1 MWPQLDLPLQ
11 PPLTPMEA
19 KPLQKLPRGER
30 WQFEPRWDGF
40 RCLVF
45 RDGDTVVLQSKG
57 GQPLSRYF
65 PEIVGAVHDLDAA
78 RFVLDGEI
86 VVPRDGGY
94 SHGALL
100 QRIHPAEIRVRQL
113 AVQIPAHLLASDL
126 LVDAD
131 GNDLTGRTLED
142 RRARLE
148 QFAKQYFA
156 RNGEIRL
163 APATRDRN
171 VAERWISKLSR
182 DRGGVIARRLGEA
195 YRVTPRAAF
204 RRP

>member
-1 MWPQLDLPLQ
+1 LDLPIK
-11 PPLTPMEA
+11 PPFPPMEA
-19 KPLQKLPRGER
+19 KLLHKLPRGER

-45 RDGDTVVLQSKG
+45 RDRDTVVLQSKG

-65 PEIVGAVHDLDAA
+65 PEIVGAIHDLGAEH
-78 RFVLDGEI
+78 FVLDGEI

-100 QRIHPAEIRVRQL
+100 QRLHPAETRVRQL
-113 AVQIPAHLLASDL
+113 AVQIPAQLLASDL
-126 LVDAD
+126 LVDEN
-131 GNDLTGRTLED
+131 GNNLTSLPLEQ

-148 QFAKQYFA
+148 AFAKQWFE

-163 APATRDRN
+163 APATRDRH
-171 VAERWISKLSR
+171 VAERWMAKLGR
-182 DRGGVIARRLGEA
+182 GEGGVIARRLGEP